1 MIRVLEFFGLLAYC
15 GLLYWL
21 SDQPSL
27 PAPTWFPGQ
36 DKLYHAGAY
45 CLLAVSAW
53 CNLSHIIKRPIILA
67 AAVIVFSSLYG
78 ASDEWH
84 QSFVPGRSSDVWDW
98 LADTLGAGL
107 AVLVLLA
114 MSAKKMD
121 IGGRRG
127 FP

>member
-21 SDQPSL
+21 SDQPGL

-45 CLLAVSAW
+45 FLLAVSVW
-53 CNLSHIIKRPIILA
+53 CNLSYIIKRPIILA

-84 QSFVPGRSSDVWDW
+84 QSFVPGRSNDVWDW
-98 LADTLGAGL
+98 LADTVGAGL
-107 AVLVLLA
+107 AVLVLFTRY
-114 MSAKKMD
+114 MKNV
-121 IGGRRG
+121 
-127 FP
+127 F